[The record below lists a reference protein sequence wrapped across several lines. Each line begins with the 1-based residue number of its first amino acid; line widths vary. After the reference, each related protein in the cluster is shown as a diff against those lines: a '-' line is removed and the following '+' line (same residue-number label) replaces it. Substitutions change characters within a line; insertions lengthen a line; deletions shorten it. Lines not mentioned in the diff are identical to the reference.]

1 MNKINSKSLFS
12 MLGNVGLNVTNAING
27 IHEKSRAQAN
37 EEVEI
42 RPEKALLG

>member
-1 MNKINSKSLFS
+1 MNKIHSKNLFS
-12 MLGNVGLNVTNAING
+12 MLGNVGLNETHVING

-42 RPEKALLG
+42 RTEKALLG